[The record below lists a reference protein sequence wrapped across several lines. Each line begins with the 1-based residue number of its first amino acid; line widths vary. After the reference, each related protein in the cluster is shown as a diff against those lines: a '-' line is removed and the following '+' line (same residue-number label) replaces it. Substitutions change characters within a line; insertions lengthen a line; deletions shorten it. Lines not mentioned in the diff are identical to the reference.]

1 MPAAETAA
9 ETRAEADAER
19 KPRSVKP
26 RIVVR
31 RVVERI
37 VVVRI
42 WGGGVVASRASAAAV
57 LPRGC
62 LIDDRLHDV
71 AGNMRVGHGDD
82 VVGRHSEVVARVAD
96 VGDDRVIADAGRSH
110 ANDIVDD
117 DDRST
122 ISIRSRG
129 AVGVVNGEERG
140 NKKKGGK
147 KSNPSGHA
155 ISLRPWPE
163 NGKGG
168 RDARAARFAGM

>member
-19 KPRSVKP
+19 EPRSVKP

-42 WGGGVVASRASAAAV
+42 RRGGVVASRASAAAV

-62 LIDDRLHDV
+62 LIDHRLHDV

-82 VVGRHSEVVARVAD
+82 VLRRYSGVVARGAD
-96 VGDDRVIADAGRSH
+96 VSDGRVIA
-110 ANDIVDD
+110 
-117 DDRST
+117 
-122 ISIRSRG
+122 
-129 AVGVVNGEERG
+129 
-140 NKKKGGK
+140 
-147 KSNPSGHA
+147 
-155 ISLRPWPE
+155 
-163 NGKGG
+163 
-168 RDARAARFAGM
+168 